1 MKYDTTI
8 LKKLHSIVI
17 EAIDHGYDLIDFFE
31 DVNYS
36 IINAILR
43 GHIFDDYLANR
54 DLVEDLDYVG
64 FIPPEENWD
73 DLVKAA
79 IEKKGVNYVE
89 EMEKVKKTNKRI
101 NKELKKAFDSG
112 ELVINV
118 TMDEIVK
125 RAFHKEKDFSKSHL
139 N

>member
-54 DLVEDLDYVG
+54 DLVEDLDSDKITVVFPVKNFENLIFFNQYV
-64 FIPPEENWD
+64 
-73 DLVKAA
+73 K
-79 IEKKGVNYVE
+79 
-89 EMEKVKKTNKRI
+89 
-101 NKELKKAFDSG
+101 
-112 ELVINV
+112 
-118 TMDEIVK
+118 
-125 RAFHKEKDFSKSHL
+125 
-139 N
+139 